1 VFGIRDLGWALG
13 LCTALVVLVQCR
25 TEWSAKAAVE
35 RDAQQGFLQAYDG
48 SRYITGELITPGH
61 GGYADPLKPM
71 IDARRFE
78 LLAARQGLTGRSI
91 ELVARH
97 VIKLVNGTP
106 GGEDASQEV
115 HAKLERKGSQWV
127 YTLFETRD
135 GQLLEPPGEGNPWAR
150 ALLARQEAAV
160 ARPLG
165 ARPTPATSGASG
177 VSAASDGD

>member
-1 VFGIRDLGWALG
+1 MFGARDIGWAFG
-13 LCTALVVLVQCR
+13 LCAVLVLFVQCR
-25 TEWSAKAAVE
+25 SEWSAKAAVE
-35 RDAQQGFLQAYDG
+35 HDAEQGFLQAYEG
-48 SRYITGELITPGH
+48 SRFITGELVSPGH

-71 IDARRFE
+71 IDTRRFE
-78 LLAARQGLTGRSI
+78 ILAERQGLTGRSI

-135 GQLLEPPGEGNPWAR
+135 GQLVEPPGDGNPWAR
-150 ALLARQEAAV
+150 ALLARQQTAE
-160 ARPLG
+160 P
-165 ARPTPATSGASG
+165 GASG
-177 VSAASDGD
+177 GDQAPGPAGALDGD